1 MGAARRPAGIS
12 DSSYMAVYTVEQVD
26 RPAVRWPTSDFTGV
40 QIAVLF
46 VALTLLVSI
55 PVWTHPLPPLSDYVN
70 HLARMHIIA
79 TVRTNADLARFY
91 EIDWQIIPNLAMDL
105 IVPLLGQF
113 TNIYL
118 AGQIFTV
125 GVFALIM
132 SGTLALNRALV
143 GRWSVLPFLAL
154 PLLYNYVFLVGLMNY
169 MFGVGL
175 ALWAMAVWIWLRER
189 PWPIRLAVSAAF
201 AVALFFCHL
210 SALGIYGIGLLAY
223 ELLRLWSRGVRPAT
237 LVDFT
242 ASGLAFVPAGL
253 LLMRS
258 PTLGL
263 VSAIWWEPRGKIN
276 GLVYIIELYS
286 DIVVFAM
293 IGIVGAAAVFAVR
306 HRLLR
311 IHPFAVTLL
320 GVGTLVYM
328 AMPRVMFA
336 TYMADQRIPIAVA
349 FMLIACVDLKLRHRL
364 VRRGFVA
371 ILFILITIRLIE
383 VDVSWSELSST
394 TKEFRSSVRRIK
406 PGSKVFVVHA
416 DRSHGED
423 VSELGLVHA
432 ACLAIIDR
440 SAIVTTAFTVAG
452 KQILRVRE
460 NFRNYVD
467 MRDGDPPSVAQL
479 VLAADH
485 PQEWMPEYWRRWME
499 FDYVYVLFTE
509 DEAPNPD
516 PARLKL
522 VQDGDKFQLYRVIKP
537 N

>member
-1 MGAARRPAGIS
+1 
-12 DSSYMAVYTVEQVD
+12 MAVFTVEQVD
-26 RPAVRWPTSDFTGV
+26 RRAVRWPTSDFTGV

-46 VALTLLVSI
+46 VALTLLISV

-105 IVPLLGQF
+105 IVPLLGRF

-125 GVFALIM
+125 ATFAVIM

-143 GRWSVLPFLAL
+143 GRWSVLPFVAL

-189 PWPIRLAVSAAF
+189 PWPLRLLVSSAF

-210 SALGIYGIGLLAY
+210 SSLGIYGIGLIAY
-223 ELLRLWSRGVRPAT
+223 ELLRLWSRGVRTAT
-237 LVDFT
+237 LLDAA
-242 ASGLAFVPAGL
+242 ASGLAFVPPAL
-253 LLMRS
+253 LLFAS
-258 PTLGL
+258 PTLDL
-263 VSAIWWEPRGKIN
+263 ASTIWWEPRGKIN

-286 DIVVFAM
+286 DLVAFAIIGVV
-293 IGIVGAAAVFAVR
+293 AAATAFAVR

-336 TYMADQRIPIAVA
+336 TYMADQRIPIALA

-383 VDVSWSELSST
+383 VDVSWSDMSST

-406 PGSKVFVVHA
+406 PGSKVFVAHA

-440 SAIVTTAFTVAG
+440 SAVVTTAFTVAG

-467 MRDGDPPSVAQL
+467 TRDGDPPSVAQL
-479 VLAADH
+479 IIAGEH
-485 PQEWMPEYWRRWME
+485 PQEWMPEYWRRWPE

-516 PARLKL
+516 PTRLKL
-522 VQDGDKFQLYRVIKP
+522 IQDGDKFQLYRVIKP

>member
-1 MGAARRPAGIS
+1 MT
-12 DSSYMAVYTVEQVD
+12 VFTVEQVD

-46 VALTLLVSI
+46 VALTLLISI

-79 TVRTNADLARFY
+79 TVRSNADLARFY

-105 IVPLLGQF
+105 IVPLLGRF
-113 TNIYL
+113 TNIYV

-125 GVFALIM
+125 AVFALIM
-132 SGTLALNRALV
+132 SGTLALNRALI
-143 GRWSVLPFLAL
+143 GRWSVLPFVAL
-154 PLLYNYVFLVGLMNY
+154 PLLVQLRLPGRPDELHVRGRPGAVGDG
-169 MFGVGL
+169 GVDLAARSGRGRCGL
-175 ALWAMAVWIWLRER
+175 RCR
-189 PWPIRLAVSAAF
+189 RSF
-201 AVALFFCHL
+201 AVATVLLPPVGARHL
-210 SALGIYGIGLLAY
+210 RHRPDGLRAAAAVVA
-223 ELLRLWSRGVRPAT
+223 RRPAGDAARRRGVGARLRAARRPAARQP
-237 LVDFT
+237 DARSRRQPSGGSRAARST
-242 ASGLAFVPAGL
+242 AL
-253 LLMRS
+253 
-258 PTLGL
+258 
-263 VSAIWWEPRGKIN
+263 I
-276 GLVYIIELYS
+276 YIIELYS
-286 DIVVFAM
+286 DLVAFA
-293 IGIVGAAAVFAVR
+293 IVGVVAAAAAFAVR

-320 GVGTLVYM
+320 VVGTLVYM

-336 TYMADQRIPIAVA
+336 TYMADQRIPIALA
-349 FMLIACVDLKLRHRL
+349 FMLIACFDLKLRHRL

-383 VDVSWSELSST
+383 VDVSWSDMSST

-406 PGSKVFVVHA
+406 PGSKVFVAHA

-440 SAIVTTAFTVAG
+440 SAVVTTAFTVAG
-452 KQILRVRE
+452 KQILQVRE

-467 MRDGDPPSVAQL
+467 TRDGDPPSVVQL
-479 VLAADH
+479 LLAADH
-485 PQEWMPEYWRRWME
+485 PQEWMPEYWRRWTE

-516 PARLKL
+516 PDRLKL

-537 N
+537 K